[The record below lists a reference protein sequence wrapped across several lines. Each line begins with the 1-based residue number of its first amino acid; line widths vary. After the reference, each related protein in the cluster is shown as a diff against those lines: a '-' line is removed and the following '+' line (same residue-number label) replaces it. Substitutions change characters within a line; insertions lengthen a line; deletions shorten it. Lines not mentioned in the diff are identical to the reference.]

1 MKNKLEFNRRRRFK
15 SKSVYNFNR
24 YLNTF
29 EKSSRVLFVKSY
41 YKLKPGEVKFERRNM
56 FSNKS
61 KTKLDSFTW

>member
-15 SKSVYNFNR
+15 SKSLYRFNN

-29 EKSSRVLFVKSY
+29 ERSSRILFIKSY
-41 YKLKPGEVKFERRNM
+41 YNLKANELKFNRLNI

-61 KTKLDSFTW
+61 KSKLNSFVY

>member
-1 MKNKLEFNRRRRFK
+1 MKNRLEFNRRRRFK
-15 SKSVYNFNR
+15 SKSLYSFNR

-29 EKSSRVLFVKSY
+29 EKSSRVLFNISY
-41 YKLKPGEVKFERRNM
+41 YKLKPNEVKFERINP